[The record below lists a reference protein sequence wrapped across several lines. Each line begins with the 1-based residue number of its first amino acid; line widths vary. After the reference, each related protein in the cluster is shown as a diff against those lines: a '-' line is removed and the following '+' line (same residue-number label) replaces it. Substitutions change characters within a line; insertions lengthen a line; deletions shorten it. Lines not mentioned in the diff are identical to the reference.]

1 MEKSKCKNEN
11 RPNPNPEFSYF
22 CGFLFFDPVIP
33 LCLFRSFILQG
44 GMRAF
49 SIVEGDKMGDSP
61 HQIRFRRIMPAV
73 QFFLFENG
81 KERFR
86 NRIVMGA
93 SCPGKRLFYS
103 KVLQQVNERIGHIL
117 RSPITMEHELCLW
130 LPICVGLFKSLC
142 KQLGAA
148 FVGDSIGNHFP

>member
-1 MEKSKCKNEN
+1 MPAMACGFESRHRHHMNRGRNLELKNEISKFRPLFLCRKPRIQATFPWSPSFVEIGHSKRKMEKLKCKNEKES
-11 RPNPNPEFSYF
+11 NPNPEFSYF
-22 CGFLFFDPVIP
+22 CGFLFFDPVIL

-93 SCPGKRLFYS
+93 SCP
-103 KVLQQVNERIGHIL
+103 
-117 RSPITMEHELCLW
+117 
-130 LPICVGLFKSLC
+130 
-142 KQLGAA
+142 
-148 FVGDSIGNHFP
+148 

>member
-1 MEKSKCKNEN
+1 
-11 RPNPNPEFSYF
+11 
-22 CGFLFFDPVIP
+22 
-33 LCLFRSFILQG
+33 
-44 GMRAF
+44 MRAF

-93 SCPGKRLFYS
+93 SCSRKGLFYS
-103 KVLQQVNERIGHIL
+103 KVLQQVNERMAQWCGQREYVTYIDTPAKLTTDMLADGTHPKLENYAVFTDALAQTDIQ
-117 RSPITMEHELCLW
+117 IEDKE
-130 LPICVGLFKSLC
+130 
-142 KQLGAA
+142 
-148 FVGDSIGNHFP
+148 N